1 MHSISQQPAT
11 LGSSLAAAV
20 RLVVTCR
27 GCRCQVELREPEI
40 AGQVACHGAG
50 LPLLE
55 WGRRLA
61 VRSAAAERPI
71 SLSAATSNPP
81 PIGAKKQKG
90 D

>member
-55 WGRRLA
+55 WGRRL
-61 VRSAAAERPI
+61 VCSQCGGRETDFVVSGYQQPAADWR
-71 SLSAATSNPP
+71 
-81 PIGAKKQKG
+81 
-90 D
+90 